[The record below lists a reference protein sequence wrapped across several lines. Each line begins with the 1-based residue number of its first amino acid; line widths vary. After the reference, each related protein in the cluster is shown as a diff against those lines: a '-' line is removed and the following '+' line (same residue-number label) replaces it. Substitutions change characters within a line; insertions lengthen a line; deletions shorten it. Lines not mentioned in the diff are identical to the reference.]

1 MTDNVT
7 GEHLVSKSVYIN
19 GAFVHDFLITK
30 IHWGPRG
37 GGHSKLGR
45 GTFPLAKPLTTPP
58 FFFIKVRVVNLS
70 MDMKSEKGKVSILFP
85 LEIVTTRVELESSC
99 RECLL

>member
-7 GEHLVSKSVYIN
+7 GGRLVSKSVYIN

-37 GGHSKLGR
+37 GGGTANLEGDVSLGEATGHATFFLSK
-45 GTFPLAKPLTTPP
+45 
-58 FFFIKVRVVNLS
+58 
-70 MDMKSEKGKVSILFP
+70 
-85 LEIVTTRVELESSC
+85 
-99 RECLL
+99 